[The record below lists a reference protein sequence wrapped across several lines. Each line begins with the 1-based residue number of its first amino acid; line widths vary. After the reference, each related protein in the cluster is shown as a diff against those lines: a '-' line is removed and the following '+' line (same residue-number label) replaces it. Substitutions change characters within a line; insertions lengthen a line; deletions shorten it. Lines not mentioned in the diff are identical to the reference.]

1 MQRYQRK
8 QRRTLD
14 AHIVIAAQ
22 HPVVVG
28 VKQTWDG
35 RIKAVLA
42 MAEAG
47 QIYVIERVE
56 DPNGTHQ
63 EFSLWDRKDFQSE
76 FQPQHED
83 EDQYIVPRRSAN
95 ATRPLSDQRA
105 FPPRHD
111 QTVEVP
117 IPAYLQ
123 QPDPFLGS

>member
-28 VKQTWDG
+28 MKRAWDG
-35 RIKAVLA
+35 RIKADIA

-56 DPNGTHQ
+56 DANGTHQ
-63 EFSLWDRKDFQSE
+63 EFSLWDRKDFQAE
-76 FQPQHED
+76 FQPHDED
-83 EDQYIVPRRSAN
+83 EDQYVVPRRN
-95 ATRPLSDQRA
+95 AAITRPLPAPDR
-105 FPPRHD
+105 RHE
-111 QTVEVP
+111 QTVA
-117 IPAYLQ
+117 IPTFRPH
-123 QPDPFLGS
+123 PDYGF